1 MKKNLFK
8 KAFSLIELL
17 LGLSIIAA
25 LTITVFIAYNSYQVA
40 NQARVISGDI
50 SNIRASVAELYKTKN
65 SYADLNTQILIA
77 AKAFPDSMVK
87 NNYYVYNVLGNQYT
101 INGAAKEYRISIDH
115 VSSNVCIKVIK
126 TFYRSTKYSTSM
138 QINNAGYASE
148 KTMSELID
156 ECSSGKKGINDNF
169 IVIGFRS

>member
-50 SNIRASVAELYKTKN
+50 SNIRASVAELCELPRHKETW
-65 SYADLNTQILIA
+65 LQFLTPL
-77 AKAFPDSMVK
+77 AK
-87 NNYYVYNVLGNQYT
+87 
-101 INGAAKEYRISIDH
+101 
-115 VSSNVCIKVIK
+115 
-126 TFYRSTKYSTSM
+126 
-138 QINNAGYASE
+138 
-148 KTMSELID
+148 
-156 ECSSGKKGINDNF
+156 
-169 IVIGFRS
+169 